1 MRARPYPAGR
11 VAAFGG
17 VVGPAAFVAAWSVLG
32 ARTDGYSPT
41 ADAISR
47 LAAAGAPTQAAM
59 TAGFIVYGA
68 GVALFGQALR
78 ATTRGPAWMFATAT
92 GVATLGVAA
101 TPLGSPGRDTVH
113 GAFAALGYVT
123 LAAVPLAAA
132 RPLAQDGR
140 RTWARLS
147 IAAGAVSGVCLAASA
162 AGPQHGL
169 FQRLGLT
176 IVDVW
181 LVVRAIEILR
191 KPEP

>member
-1 MRARPYPAGR
+1 MRARPSPAGR
-11 VAAFGG
+11 AAALGG

-41 ADAISR
+41 SDAISN

-59 TAGFIVYGA
+59 TAGFLAFGA
-68 GVALFGQALR
+68 GMPLFGAALR
-78 ATTRGPAWMFATAT
+78 ATLRGPAWAFATAT

-123 LAAVPLAAA
+123 LAAVPLAAVV
-132 RPLAQDGR
+132 PLAAEGR
-140 RTWARLS
+140 RAWAYLS
-147 IAAGAVSGVCLAASA
+147 LAAGTASAVCLAASA
-162 AGPQHGL
+162 AGARHGL

-176 IVDVW
+176 VVDVW
-181 LVVRAIEILR
+181 VVLRAVEILR
-191 KPEP
+191 HRHP